1 MYIIYDII
9 VFAHGMYHEAVAM
22 DTAVVIYTCRDQW
35 VTLITKA
42 HINYLQKKKQMEKA
56 HRERQRKSIKGSIAR
71 LVVTVVEAAD
81 LKASDP
87 NGKSITLPNNPIN
100 FSQIS

>member
-1 MYIIYDII
+1 MHDLSSI
-9 VFAHGMYHEAVAM
+9 HGVVSRSTVVM
-22 DTAVVIYTCRDQW
+22 DTAIAMYRDQW

-87 NGKSITLPNNPIN
+87 NGKK
-100 FSQIS
+100 

>member
-1 MYIIYDII
+1 MIN
-9 VFAHGMYHEAVAM
+9 HPL
-22 DTAVVIYTCRDQW
+22 RDQW

-56 HRERQRKSIKGSIAR
+56 HRERQRRSIKGSIAK
-71 LVVTVVEAAD
+71 LIVTVVEAAD

-87 NGKSITLPNNPIN
+87 NGKCNILSYRMDEPVH
-100 FSQIS
+100 

>member
-1 MYIIYDII
+1 MCIPTPGTLHIDSIKNDLAI
-9 VFAHGMYHEAVAM
+9 VIHPL
-22 DTAVVIYTCRDQW
+22 RDQW

-56 HRERQRKSIKGSIAR
+56 HRERQRRSIKGSIAR
-71 LVVTVVEAAD
+71 LIVTVVEAAD

-87 NGKSITLPNNPIN
+87 NGKCSTCT
-100 FSQIS
+100 